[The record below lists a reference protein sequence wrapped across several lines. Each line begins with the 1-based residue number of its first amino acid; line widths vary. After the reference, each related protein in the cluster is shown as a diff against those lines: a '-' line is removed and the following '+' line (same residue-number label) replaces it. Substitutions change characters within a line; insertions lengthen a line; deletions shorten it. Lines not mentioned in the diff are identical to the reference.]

1 MSTSIFATV
10 LASLGAFAGNLMDVQ
25 SRAAHHCGVALDP
38 RQLPDSLRAINRR
51 IRLPIADSGRPKVMD
66 SGGTVRNLFACSTM

>member
-38 RQLPDSLRAINRR
+38 RQLPDSLRRDIGLLPGDGGLDGREILRR
-51 IRLPIADSGRPKVMD
+51 LHDRHAPHAM
-66 SGGTVRNLFACSTM
+66 